1 MDSELTDQNVKNENK
16 YKLAGY
22 CAIASSILTLPCLAV
37 VLLCGVRLG
46 PMSIL
51 LPLNISLTVI
61 VISCSFYALY
71 RFKCY
76 LNEYYQ
82 FHDIDI
88 YVTLI
93 IILSVI
99 VNVVRVI
106 SDTTPAVGTL
116 GLVAVIV
123 LGFGCGLLAI
133 ALSVKLLN
141 LPAPLHGM
149 LKPYCYFTIAASICF
164 MLFVLGPIGVIL
176 GAVTDFMLGMI
187 LLKPKEEIQVE
198 FV

>member
-1 MDSELTDQNVKNENK
+1 MDSALTDQNMKNENK
-16 YKLAGY
+16 YNLAGY
-22 CAIASSILTLPCLAV
+22 CAIAGSILTLPFLV
-37 VLLCGVRLG
+37 VALLCGMRID

-51 LPLNISLTVI
+51 LPLNVSLTVI
-61 VISCSFYALY
+61 VISCSLYALY

-82 FHDIDI
+82 FHDIDTH
-88 YVTLI
+88 VTLI
-93 IILSVI
+93 IIIIPITNVI
-99 VNVVRVI
+99 RI
-106 SDTTPAVGTL
+106 LCDTIPAVGTL
-116 GLVAVIV
+116 GLVAALVINF
-123 LGFGCGLLAI
+123 GFGLICI

-141 LPAPLHGM
+141 LQVPLHGM

-164 MLFVLGPIGVIL
+164 MLFFLGPIGAIL
-176 GAVTDFMLGMI
+176 GAVTNFMLGLI